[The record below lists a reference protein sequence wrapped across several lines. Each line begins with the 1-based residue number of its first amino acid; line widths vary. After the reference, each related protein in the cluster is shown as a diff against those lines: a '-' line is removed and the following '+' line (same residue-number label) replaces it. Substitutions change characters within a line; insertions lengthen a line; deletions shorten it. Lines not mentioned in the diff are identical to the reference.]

1 MSPSP
6 SPTPTPSPTL
16 QPGAAQLATHPL
28 LPLELAAEA
37 GSALF
42 CLGMLLAAAVFL
54 RRWLRARRATGGE
67 ASAADLI
74 LNSGKASLNAGTGG
88 DVELGFVVLS
98 RQQLLAEAQ
107 G

>member
-1 MSPSP
+1 M
-6 SPTPTPSPTL
+6 

-28 LPLELAAEA
+28 LPIELAAEV

-42 CLGMLLAAAVFL
+42 CLGMLLAAAVLL

-74 LNSGKASLNAGTGG
+74 LHSGKSSVNAG

-98 RQQLLAEAQ
+98 RQQLLAETQ
-107 G
+107 GTQG

>member
-1 MSPSP
+1 
-6 SPTPTPSPTL
+6 
-16 QPGAAQLATHPL
+16 
-28 LPLELAAEA
+28 
-37 GSALF
+37 
-42 CLGMLLAAAVFL
+42 MLLAAAVFL

-74 LNSGKASLNAGTGG
+74 LNNGSGQSLNSATGG